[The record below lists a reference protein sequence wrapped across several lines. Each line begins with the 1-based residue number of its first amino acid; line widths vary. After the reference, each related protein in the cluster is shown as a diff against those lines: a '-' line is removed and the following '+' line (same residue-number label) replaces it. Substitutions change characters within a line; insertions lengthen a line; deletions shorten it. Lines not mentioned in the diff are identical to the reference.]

1 MHRYVLVYNQQLPQS
16 VLQSRT
22 PLQAM
27 KDLYKIKPELFKKKP
42 LLTHGMCQLT
52 DALSRIKD
60 LKINRIDMMLP
71 WNYKK

>member
-1 MHRYVLVYNQQLPQS
+1 VYSQQLQRS

-22 PLQAM
+22 PLQVM
-27 KDLYKIKPELFKKKP
+27 KDWYKIKPELFKKKT
-42 LLTHGMCQLT
+42 LLTHGMCQLP

-60 LKINRIDMMLP
+60 HKINRIDMLLP